1 TRSPPTDTH
10 QATSTTNSFRT
21 IMSSSGAVRQTALR
35 AGGAC
40 VRCRK
45 GKTKCVYEN
54 GRAPCRN
61 CAKGMHDCYLPS
73 ESNAHMHGQTPSR
86 AGQTRPAR
94 DSLPGSGASADTRSA
109 LPGALPSRGAP
120 NNTEKIGPE
129 LMQECE
135 RILSKSFPACVA
147 FHKPSFIQQMKTFTL
162 DLSLVYALLCC
173 ASRSSPAIIRR
184 YGGQNGATAAAE
196 HFASKA
202 MARINESL
210 DHPSLSDIQALCLIV
225 IHEWGSRNAVRAYIY
240 LGQAVRMM
248 QMHRILNSHHAQP
261 EAERFLKDESWRR
274 TLWLIY
280 ILDCLLAST
289 PGRYPSL
296 SPGDYAGVPLPC
308 SDMNFAFG
316 NAVYVKT
323 LMLHDPLGLPAG
335 TQTGDIGEFGHIVLA
350 TTIWRDV
357 VQMLTSSMQNFN
369 ADACASLMS
378 SIEQLRASLPMQFID
393 KPGQVNLHITMG
405 SGITFAMLHCILH
418 CATIF
423 LHRRRL
429 LHSVTTEG
437 VNIDEFK
444 HTPLCHEIVDRLM
457 ASCHST
463 TALLVALEQ
472 GSDKDSVV
480 CYPLFMLF
488 SAFTASATI
497 AYLSLKG
504 LTPPTSVETAGV
516 IVKDGLHLMEESVE
530 IWPLISPWLRHLS
543 VMQRVLKTESSQ
555 TPGPPAIG
563 TVAQERTPVSVKD
576 EAASNADSAMDTG
589 DADAAITTNN
599 NSVGGSA
606 RGDSEPPMPRKSGF
620 TTINGGGSATPAT
633 GTPPP
638 SGAHSDSAAATAA
651 AAAAAAAAVATVAV
665 QPKVE
670 AEPPADMTASELCS
684 AFERQLM
691 ELDDLAAFMGGG
703 V

>member
-1 TRSPPTDTH
+1 
-10 QATSTTNSFRT
+10 
-21 IMSSSGAVRQTALR
+21 MSSSGAVRQTALR

-73 ESNAHMHGQTPSR
+73 ESNAHIHGQTPTRTQS
-86 AGQTRPAR
+86 RPAR
-94 DSLPGSGASADTRSA
+94 DSLPGSGPAADTRSA
-109 LPGALPSRGAP
+109 LPGALPSRAAP
-120 NNTEKIGPE
+120 NTSEKIGPE
-129 LMQECE
+129 
-135 RILSKSFPACVA
+135 
-147 FHKPSFIQQMKTFTL
+147 
-162 DLSLVYALLCC
+162 
-173 ASRSSPAIIRR
+173 SSPNITRR

-289 PGRYPSL
+289 PGRYPAL

-323 LMLHDPLGLPAG
+323 LMLHEPLGLPPG
-335 TQTGDIGEFGHIVLA
+335 TQTGEIGEFGHIVLA

-357 VQMLTSSMQNFN
+357 VQMLTGCMQTFN
-369 ADACASLMS
+369 AEACASLMS
-378 SIEQLRASLPMQFID
+378 SVEQLRASLPMQFID

-429 LHSVTTEG
+429 LHSITTEG
-437 VNIDEFK
+437 VDIDEFK
-444 HTPLCHEIVDRLM
+444 HTPLCHDIVDRLM

-472 GSDKDSVV
+472 GTDKDSVV

-504 LTPPTSVETAGV
+504 LTPPNSIETAGA

-530 IWPLISPWLRHLS
+530 IWPLITPWLRHLS
-543 VMQRVLKTESSQ
+543 VMQRVLKTESQQAGGPQ
-555 TPGPPAIG
+555 TAGA
-563 TVAQERTPVSVKD
+563 VAQDRTPVSVKD

-589 DADAAITTNN
+589 DADAAAATN

-606 RGDSEPPMPRKSGF
+606 RGDSEPPMAR
-620 TTINGGGSATPAT
+620 N
-633 GTPPP
+633 
-638 SGAHSDSAAATAA
+638 GAHSDSAAATAA
-651 AAAAAAAAVATVAV
+651 AAAAAAAVATVAV
-665 QPKVE
+665 QPKIE
-670 AEPPADMTASELCS
+670 TDAPADMTASELCS

-691 ELDDLAAFMGGG
+691 ELDDLAAFMDGADQQMSLKLIL
-703 V
+703 VAFHCSRPTEEALVTVLS